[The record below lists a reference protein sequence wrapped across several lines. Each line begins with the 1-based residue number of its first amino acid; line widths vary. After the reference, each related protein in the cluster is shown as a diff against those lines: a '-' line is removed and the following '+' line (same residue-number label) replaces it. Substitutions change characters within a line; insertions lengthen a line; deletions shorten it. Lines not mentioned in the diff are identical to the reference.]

1 MDDLVIPDLIRDPDR
16 IPAFAGM
23 TKSSNINVVMKQSR
37 IIVFDFLRLLAI
49 IGVIAIHVS
58 YPPLYHLSENSYAW
72 WVSNMVESFLRWVVP
87 AYFMLSGALLLSKD
101 EPISVMFTRRLPR
114 ILVPF
119 LFWTQIYILLT
130 LYQGS
135 KQTYIELLYKS
146 ISGPAYYHLWFVY
159 TLIGLYIVTPLIR
172 QLIKQAR
179 IQLIEY
185 FLVLW
190 FLFSSLFPLINKL
203 LDIKLGV
210 SIPFVDGYIGYFI
223 LGYYL
228 YTYPLPSRIRKY
240 AYFLTYLSW
249 LIVILGTY
257 TLTVKK
263 GNYDD
268 YFHGYLTVPV
278 VMNSI
283 AVFVYFQNLKLKE
296 SGIIGKLSKQ
306 INIGRICYGIY
317 LSHLAVMYYLG
328 AGIQG
333 MKLNGNTIH
342 PMFGIVATTVVTFVI
357 CFVFFYM
364 IEKLNTYIPIK
375 FLSRLIY

>member
-1 MDDLVIPDLIRDPDR
+1 
-16 IPAFAGM
+16 M
-23 TKSSNINVVMKQSR
+23 TNKR
-37 IIVFDFLRLLAI
+37 IIGFDALRLAAI
-49 IGVIAIHVS
+49 VGVIAIHVS

-72 WVSNMVESFLRWVVP
+72 WVSNIVESLLRWVVP

-159 TLIGLYIVTPLIR
+159 TLIGLYIATPLIR

-203 LDIKLGV
+203 LHIKLGI
-210 SIPFVDGYIGYFI
+210 SIPFVDGYIGYFV
-223 LGYYL
+223 LGYYI
-228 YTYPLPSRIRKY
+228 YNYPLPARTRKY

-257 TLTVKK
+257 TLTISSGK
-263 GNYDD
+263 YDD
-268 YFHGYLTVPV
+268 FFHQYLALPV
-278 VMNSI
+278 IINSI
-283 AVFVYFQNLKLKE
+283 AIFTYFQHM
-296 SGIIGKLSKQ
+296 KLSTKNIITELSSK
-306 INIGRICYGIY
+306 INIGRISYGIY
-317 LSHLAVMYYLG
+317 LSHLLVMYWLQKSVFHLNG
-328 AGIQG
+328 STFHPVAGIF
-333 MKLNGNTIH
+333 L
-342 PMFGIVATTVVTFVI
+342 TTLVTFSL
-357 CFVFFYM
+357 CFTFFYLL
-364 IEKLNTYIPIK
+364 ERLSKYIVINVI
-375 FLSRLIY
+375 SRLIY